1 MSRAGWKSLVQDRIM
16 PQRAVAREDLDADVM
31 LRFALTRA
39 VEIVGGLSQIRTLE
53 AVLIKSGG
61 A

>member
-1 MSRAGWKSLVQDRIM
+1 M